1 MPDVPSHL
9 SLATIGRELLGTA
22 SLDLVEAL
30 AFLSTIPESVTGRS
44 SSMIQHARLA
54 VDAVSGGDHRHEAVA
69 RFMIARV
76 VVTLEEGQVY
86 EVHGVPPSSA

>member
-30 AFLSTIPESVTGRS
+30 AFLSTIPESVTGE
-44 SSMIQHARLA
+44 A
-54 VDAVSGGDHRHEAVA
+54 HR
-69 RFMIARV
+69 
-76 VVTLEEGQVY
+76 
-86 EVHGVPPSSA
+86 

>member
-1 MPDVPSHL
+1 
-9 SLATIGRELLGTA
+9 
-22 SLDLVEAL
+22 
-30 AFLSTIPESVTGRS
+30 
-44 SSMIQHARLA
+44 MIQHARLA